1 MHVSADSAEHARAGL
16 AHGSVTVARLVKT
29 FEEALERSS
38 TSGVHVTPVFNRR
51 TPTKITGYTG
61 RLSTALSVA
70 DFEALPPLLVAL
82 TEMPDVSV
90 EGPWWSL
97 RRDNPMYRDVRLAAI
112 ADARRRATDYAAA
125 FGGEIAELVEISD
138 LESGFSGGAR
148 EMRSFAMAKG
158 AGDESAFQLEPA
170 TQIVSGQVTVRF
182 TLTGVSL

>member
-16 AHGSVTVARLVKT
+16 AHGSVTVAQLVKT
-29 FEEALERSS
+29 FEDALERSS

-125 FGGEIAELVEISD
+125 FDAQIAELVEISD